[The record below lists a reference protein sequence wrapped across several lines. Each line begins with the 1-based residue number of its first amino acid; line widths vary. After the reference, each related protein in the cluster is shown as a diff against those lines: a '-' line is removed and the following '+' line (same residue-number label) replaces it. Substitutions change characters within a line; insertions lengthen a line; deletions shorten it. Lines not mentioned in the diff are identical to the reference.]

1 MKTYQETAMFGELT
15 YSFNDQLDLTVGA
28 RSLHYDFTQYKEDWG
43 FVYGDTNR
51 ATSNV
56 LDLTA
61 DDSDTSIKVT
71 GSYQLSEDGQ
81 IYATYS
87 DGSRPGV
94 GNRSIPRSTDA
105 SNSAA
110 YACDQDL
117 NALGIN
123 GSPDVYKGDSVK
135 NNEFGIKTMLN
146 DSIRFNAAIYR
157 MTWENIQQSVT
168 TSGACGFNFTANLDE
183 AESTGAEIEM
193 NAAVNDNLNIN
204 FSLGYTGAEFKQNVA
219 SAGISSGD
227 QLGDVPELTYNINV
241 DYVIPA
247 DGGQFFIVG
256 NYNWVDETLELP
268 GLASDDVSGQG
279 IISGNLKPD
288 YGILGLRAGFTS
300 DNNWEAVVFIDN
312 ATDETAIYSYSDAI
326 VFNLPLYDRTVR
338 NQPRTIGMNVTYS
351 W

>member
-1 MKTYQETAMFGELT
+1 MQRGFKFMSNEGLANTQDLKTYQETAMFGELT

-28 RSLHYDFTQYKEDWG
+28 RSLDYDFTQYKEDWG

-51 ATSNV
+51 AASNV

-87 DGSRPGV
+87 DGSRPGG

-105 SNSAA
+105 SNSTA

-123 GSPDVYKGDSVK
+123 GSPDVYAGDSVK

-168 TSGACGFNFTANLDE
+168 TSGACGFNFTANLGE

-204 FSLGYTGAEFKQNVA
+204 FSLGYTDAEFKQNVA

-241 DYVIPA
+241 D
-247 DGGQFFIVG
+247 
-256 NYNWVDETLELP
+256 
-268 GLASDDVSGQG
+268 
-279 IISGNLKPD
+279 
-288 YGILGLRAGFTS
+288 
-300 DNNWEAVVFIDN
+300 
-312 ATDETAIYSYSDAI
+312 
-326 VFNLPLYDRTVR
+326 
-338 NQPRTIGMNVTYS
+338 
-351 W
+351 